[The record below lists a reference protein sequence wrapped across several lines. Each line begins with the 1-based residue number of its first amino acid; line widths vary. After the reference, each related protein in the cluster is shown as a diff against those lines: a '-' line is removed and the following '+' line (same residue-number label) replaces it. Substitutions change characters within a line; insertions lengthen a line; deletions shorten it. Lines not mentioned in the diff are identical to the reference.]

1 MAPTASRQAT
11 SRPPASHP
19 PASRS
24 SAILGDADFRYVT
37 ELARQ
42 RTGIQLND
50 GKRDLV
56 QARLVKRLRVLGL
69 SGVKEYVD
77 LLRSP
82 KGEEEMVGLVNALTT
97 NVTAFY
103 RERHHF
109 DHLASVVAAP
119 WRARGGGRLRL
130 WSAACSTGEEPYSMA
145 LTLLKTA
152 PDAVQR
158 GARILATDLDTTALD
173 RADAGLYRG
182 EAVRGAVPAEL
193 RRHFE
198 PCGQEHVTVGREPRA
213 LVSFGHL
220 NLLEPWPVKGPFDAI
235 FCRNVMI
242 YFDRETKTT
251 LCGRLAALLRPGG
264 FLYLGHSESLLDRR
278 IPLRPVGGTIYQR
291 IAPEGEI

>member
-1 MAPTASRQAT
+1 MAPTASRQA
-11 SRPPASHP
+11 ASHP

-69 SGVKEYVD
+69 SGVKEYVE

-109 DHLASVVAAP
+109 DHLASAVVAP
-119 WRARGGGRLRL
+119 WRARRRTAAAVVGCLLHRGG
-130 WSAACSTGEEPYSMA
+130 A
-145 LTLLKTA
+145 LQHGA
-152 PDAVQR
+152 HPAEDGAGFRPARRPHPGDRPRHHRPRPRRR
-158 GARILATDLDTTALD
+158 GALP
-173 RADAGLYRG
+173 GRG

-235 FCRNVMI
+235 FCRNVKI

-278 IPLRPVGGTIYQR
+278 IPLRPAGGTIYQR
-291 IAPEGEI
+291 IAPEGES